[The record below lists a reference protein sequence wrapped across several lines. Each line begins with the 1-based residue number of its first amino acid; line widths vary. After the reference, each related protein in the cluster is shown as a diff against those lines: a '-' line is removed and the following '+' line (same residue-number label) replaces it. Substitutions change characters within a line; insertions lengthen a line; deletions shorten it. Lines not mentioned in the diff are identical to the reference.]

1 MRYSFIQVGNQDAG
15 ERLDVFLA
23 RKFSRSRSE
32 LRQKLEGDVLSA
44 DGRKLKWSH
53 RLKEGEEI
61 RVPSREHPEPQV
73 EVTYRVLHEDDWI
86 LAVDKGPG
94 APVHPVRS
102 FRTRT
107 LLTRLRAD
115 REEPGLKPAHRL
127 DRETSGVLVFAR
139 DKRTLTA
146 LMNQFKDGRVS
157 KKYLA
162 VVRGAPDFD
171 KKTVDLSL
179 GRDPDFP
186 IRCRMRPGSGRPAQT
201 GLTVVQRQ
209 KDRALVSAVP
219 RTGRQHQIR
228 VHLAAL
234 GHPLLGDKLYQEDGR
249 PYLAMIGDRLDDE
262 TLKRLG
268 HHRHALHA
276 ESLQV
281 RHPQTGKQLRIHAG
295 LPEDLAG
302 LLG

>member
-1 MRYSFIQVGNQDAG
+1 LRYSRIRVGEQGAG

-23 RKFSRSRSE
+23 GKFSRSRSAV
-32 LRQKLEGDVLSA
+32 RVKLDGQVLSA
-44 DGRKLKWSH
+44 EGRRLKWSH
-53 RLKEGEEI
+53 RLRAGEVI
-61 RVPSREHPEPQV
+61 RVATQVHPEPQV
-73 EVTYRVLHEDDWI
+73 EVTYRILHRDDWI

-94 APVHPVRS
+94 APVHPVRT

-107 LLTRLRAD
+107 VLTRLRAD
-115 REEPGLKPAHRL
+115 LDEPGLNPAHRI

-139 DKRTLTA
+139 TKPALTA
-146 LMNQFKDGRVS
+146 LMNQFKNGRVS

-162 VVRGAPDFD
+162 IVCGNPQFD
-171 KKTVDLSL
+171 RKTLDLSL

-186 IRCRMRPGSGRPAQT
+186 VRCRMRPGPGQSAVT
-201 GLTVVQRQ
+201 ELAVVKRQ
-209 KDRALVSAVP
+209 DDRALVSAVP

-234 GHPLLGDKLYQEDGR
+234 GHPVLGDKLYQEDGR
-249 PYLAMIGDRLDDE
+249 PYLAMIGDQLDDE
-262 TLKRLG
+262 TIARLG

-276 ESLQV
+276 ESLEFE
-281 RHPQTGKQLRIHAG
+281 HPETGKKLCICAE
-295 LPEDLAG
+295 LPEDLKG

>member
-1 MRYSFIQVGNQDAG
+1 LRYSPIQVGKQDAG

-23 RKFSRSRSE
+23 GKFSRSRSAV
-32 LRQKLEGDVLSA
+32 RSKLEGGVLSK

-53 RLKEGEEI
+53 RLRAGEVI
-61 RVPSREHPEPQV
+61 QVATQVHPEPEV
-73 EVTYRVLHEDDWI
+73 EVAYRILHQDEWI

-94 APVHPVRS
+94 APVHPVRTY
-102 FRTRT
+102 RTRT
-107 LLTRLRAD
+107 VLTRLRED
-115 REEPGLKPAHRL
+115 LEEPGLKPAHRL

-139 DKRTLTA
+139 TPRALTA
-146 LMNQFKDGRVS
+146 LMERFKNGRVR
-157 KKYLA
+157 KRYLA
-162 VVRGAPDFD
+162 FVRGNPEFD
-171 KKTVDLSL
+171 RLTVDLPL

-186 IRCRMRPGSGRPAQT
+186 IRCRMRPGVGRPALT
-201 GLTVVQRQ
+201 ELTVVNRQ
-209 KDRALVSAVP
+209 EDRALVSAVP

-249 PYLAMIGDRLDDE
+249 PYLAMIGDRLDDA
-262 TLKRLG
+262 TIARLG

-276 ESLQV
+276 ESLEFE
-281 RHPQTGKQLRIHAG
+281 HPETGKTLCISAE
-295 LPEDLAG
+295 LPEDLKG

>member
-1 MRYSFIQVGNQDAG
+1 LRYSSIQVGKQDAG

-32 LRQKLEGDVLSA
+32 LRSKLEGSVLSK

-53 RLKEGEEI
+53 RLSEGEVLQ
-61 RVPSREHPEPQV
+61 VPSRDHPEPRV
-73 EVTYRVLHEDDWI
+73 DVTYRILYQDDWI

-115 REEPGLKPAHRL
+115 LQEPGLNPAHRL

-139 DKRTLTA
+139 KKLALTR
-146 LMNQFKDGRVS
+146 LMEQFQEGRVS
-157 KKYLA
+157 KQYLA
-162 VVRGAPDFD
+162 VVHGIPDFD
-171 KKTVDLSL
+171 QKVVDLPL

-186 IRCRMRPGSGRPAQT
+186 IRCRMRPGSGRSAQT
-201 GLTVVQRQ
+201 EFAVLQRY

-234 GHPLLGDKLYQEDGR
+234 GHPVLGDKLYMEEGQ
-249 PYLAMIGDRLDDE
+249 PYLAMIGDRLDPE
-262 TLKRLG
+262 TIERLG

-276 ESLQV
+276 ESLRI
-281 RHPQTGKQLRIHAG
+281 RHPQTGLQLHIRAD

-302 LLG
+302 LLI

>member
-1 MRYSFIQVGNQDAG
+1 MRYSPIQVGKQDAG

-23 RKFSRSRSE
+23 RKFSRSRSAV
-32 LRQKLEGDVLSA
+32 RSKLDGDVLSK

-53 RLKEGEEI
+53 RLRAGEVI
-61 RVPSREHPEPQV
+61 QVATRVHPEPQV
-73 EVTYRVLHEDDWI
+73 EVAYRILHQDDWI

-94 APVHPVRS
+94 APVHPVRT

-107 LLTRLRAD
+107 VLTRLRED
-115 REEPGLKPAHRL
+115 LQEPGLKPAHRI

-139 DKRTLTA
+139 TPRALTA
-146 LMNQFKDGRVS
+146 LMERFKSGRVS
-157 KKYLA
+157 KRYLA
-162 VVRGAPDFD
+162 VVRGNPEFD
-171 KKTVDLSL
+171 SKTLELPL

-186 IRCRMRPGSGRPAQT
+186 IRCRMRPGSGRPA
-201 GLTVVQRQ
+201 LTEFAVARRL

-234 GHPLLGDKLYQEDGR
+234 GHPVLGDKLYQEEGK
-249 PYLAMIGDRLDDE
+249 PYLAMIQDRLDDE
-262 TLKRLG
+262 TIDRLG

-276 ESLQV
+276 EHLEFE
-281 RHPQTGKQLRIHAG
+281 HPETGKKLCIRAE
-295 LPEDLAG
+295 LPEDLKG

>member
-1 MRYSFIQVGNQDAG
+1 LRYSSIQVGKQDAG
-15 ERLDVFLA
+15 KRLDVFLA
-23 RKFSRSRSE
+23 GKFSRTRSAV
-32 LRQKLEGDVLSA
+32 RAKLEGDVLTE

-53 RLKEGEEI
+53 RLRAGEVI
-61 RVPSREHPEPQV
+61 RVATQVHPEPQV
-73 EVTYRVLHEDDWI
+73 QVTYRQLHQDEWI

-94 APVHPVRS
+94 APVHPVRT

-115 REEPGLKPAHRL
+115 LNEPGLKPAHRL

-139 DKRTLTA
+139 TPRALTA

-162 VVRGAPDFD
+162 IVRGAPDFD
-171 KKTVDLSL
+171 QKIVDLPL

-186 IRCRMRPGSGRPAQT
+186 VRCRMRPGSGRPAQT
-201 GLTVVQRQ
+201 EFTVLQRH

-234 GHPLLGDKLYQEDGR
+234 GHPVLGDKLYQEDGR
-249 PYLAMIGDRLDDE
+249 PYLAMIKDRLDDE
-262 TLKRLG
+262 TIERLG

-276 ESLQV
+276 ESLQIQ
-281 RHPQTGKQLRIHAG
+281 HPQTGKQLRIRAE
-295 LPEDLAG
+295 LPDDLEG

>member
-1 MRYSFIQVGNQDAG
+1 MGSRYAG

-32 LRQKLEGDVLSA
+32 LRSRLAGDVLSA

-53 RLKEGEEI
+53 RLKAGEVL
-61 RVPSREHPEPQV
+61 RVPSPEHPEPQV
-73 EVTYRVLHEDDWI
+73 KVSYRILHQDDWI

-94 APVHPVRS
+94 APVHPVRT

-107 LLTRLRAD
+107 LLTRLKAD
-115 REEPGLKPAHRL
+115 LNEPGLRPAHRL
-127 DRETSGVLVFAR
+127 DRETSGVLLFAR
-139 DKRTLTA
+139 EKRALTA

-162 VVRGAPDFD
+162 VVRGTPDFD
-171 KKTVDLSL
+171 HKVVDLPL

-186 IRCRMRPGSGRPAQT
+186 VRCRMRPGSGRAAQT
-201 GLTVVQRQ
+201 ELTVLGRH

-234 GHPLLGDKLYQEDGR
+234 GHPVLGDKLYQEDGR

-262 TLKRLG
+262 TIKRLG

-276 ESLQV
+276 ESLEFG
-281 RHPQTGKQLRIHAG
+281 HPRTGQRLRIRAE
-295 LPEDLAG
+295 LPGDLEG

>member
-1 MRYSFIQVGNQDAG
+1 
-15 ERLDVFLA
+15 
-23 RKFSRSRSE
+23 
-32 LRQKLEGDVLSA
+32 
-44 DGRKLKWSH
+44 
-53 RLKEGEEI
+53 
-61 RVPSREHPEPQV
+61 V
-73 EVTYRVLHEDDWI
+73 EVTYRILRQDDWI
-86 LAVDKGPG
+86 LVVDKGPG
-94 APVHPVRS
+94 APVHPVRT

-107 LLTRLRAD
+107 LLTRLRTD
-115 REEPGLKPAHRL
+115 LSEPGLKPAHRL

-139 DKRTLTA
+139 KKRALTA
-146 LMNQFKDGRVS
+146 IMNQFKDGRVS
-157 KKYLA
+157 KQYLA
-162 VVRGAPDFD
+162 IVRGNPDFD
-171 KKTVDLSL
+171 QKIVDLPL

-201 GLTVVQRQ
+201 EFTVLQRH

-234 GHPLLGDKLYQEDGR
+234 GHPVLGDKLYQEDGR

-262 TLKRLG
+262 IIERLG

-276 ESLQV
+276 ESLEI
-281 RHPQTGKQLRIHAG
+281 RHPQTGSRLCIRAE
-295 LPEDLAG
+295 LPKDLEG

>member
-1 MRYSFIQVGNQDAG
+1 VGNQDAG

-32 LRQKLEGDVLSA
+32 LRSKLAGDVLSE

-53 RLKEGEEI
+53 RLKEGEVI

-73 EVTYRVLHEDDWI
+73 EVTYRILHEDDWI
-86 LAVDKGPG
+86 LVVDKGPG
-94 APVHPVRS
+94 APVHPVRT

-115 REEPGLKPAHRL
+115 LDESGLKPAHRL

-139 DKRTLTA
+139 KKPALTA
-146 LMNQFKDGRVS
+146 LMKQFKDGLVS

-162 VVRGAPDFD
+162 IVRGSPGFD
-171 KKTVDLSL
+171 QKTVDLPL

-201 GLTVVQRQ
+201 EFAVVQRY

-234 GHPLLGDKLYQEDGR
+234 GHPLLGDKLYQEDGK

-276 ESLQV
+276 QSLQV
-281 RHPQTGKQLRIHAG
+281 RHPQTGKQLRIRAG
-295 LPEDLAG
+295 LPEDLES

>member
-1 MRYSFIQVGNQDAG
+1 LRYSFIQAGKPDAG
-15 ERLDVFLA
+15 KRLDVFLA
-23 RKFSRSRSE
+23 GKFSRTRSAV
-32 LRQKLEGDVLSA
+32 RAKLEGDVLA
-44 DGRKLKWSH
+44 EDGRKLKWSH
-53 RLKEGEEI
+53 RLRAGEVI
-61 RVPSREHPEPQV
+61 RVATRVHPEPQV
-73 EVTYRVLHEDDWI
+73 QVTYRLLHQDEWI

-94 APVHPVRS
+94 APVHPVRT

-115 REEPGLKPAHRL
+115 LKEPDLKPAHRL

-139 DKRTLTA
+139 KKRALTA
-146 LMNQFKDGRVS
+146 LMNQFRDGRVS

-162 VVRGAPDFD
+162 IVRGSPDFD
-171 KKTVDLSL
+171 RKIVELPL

-186 IRCRMRPGSGRPAQT
+186 IRCRMRPGSGRPART
-201 GLTVVQRQ
+201 EFAVVRKY

-234 GHPLLGDKLYQEDGR
+234 GHPVLGDKLYQEDGK
-249 PYLAMIGDRLDDE
+249 PYLAMIGDRLDEDTIE
-262 TLKRLG
+262 RLG

-276 ESLQV
+276 ESLQIQ
-281 RHPQTGKQLRIHAG
+281 HPQTGKKLLVRAE
-295 LPEDLAG
+295 LPKDLEG